1 MIDEVADD
9 RVVNVQVMDEPAI
22 KTVPSLAV
30 EPLVTF
36 EHMSCSYGNAPVVE
50 AVDLSVMPGD
60 FMGIVGPS
68 GSGKTTLLRALLGSV
83 QPVHGRVHRRAGLKI
98 AYVPQLETVDW
109 NFPVTVGEVVGMSH
123 PSPSTWPRSWWPRT
137 TAAEKEEI
145 ATVLEHL
152 GLGGLMS
159 RHIRELSGGQ
169 QQRVFLARALMQK
182 PDLLVLDEPTAGV
195 DVRTRHEV
203 LHVLAD
209 LNTGTMNAAV
219 MNADGVAS
227 AAGDRMTIVLT
238 THDLNGL
245 AAHLPR
251 LVCFNRTVVADGTPE
266 QVLRPYFLERT
277 YGAPMEV
284 LNHGGM
290 PVVLEQGGDEIR
302 LRLARR
308 GA

>member
-1 MIDEVADD
+1 MTTRSPERTD
-9 RVVNVQVMDEPAI
+9 QVSDHMLI
-22 KTVPSLAV
+22 S
-30 EPLVTF
+30 F
-36 EHMSCSYGNAPVVE
+36 EHVSCSYGGAPVIE
-50 AVDLSVMPGD
+50 AVDLQVRQGELI
-60 FMGIVGPS
+60 GIVGPS
-68 GSGKTTLLRALLGSV
+68 GSGKTTVLRALLGSLR
-83 QPVHGRVHRRAGLKI
+83 PVHGHISRRKGLRL

-109 NFPVTVGEVVGMSH
+109 NFPVTVGEVVAMSRRQ
-123 PSPSTWPRSWWPRT
+123 SSWWPRLS
-137 TAAEKEEI
+137 AAERSAVEQ
-145 ATVLEHL
+145 VLERL
-152 GLGGLMS
+152 GLGGLSS

-209 LNTGTMNAAV
+209 LNEAPPEGE
-219 MNADGVAS
+219 GI
-227 AAGDRMTIVLT
+227 TIVLT

-251 LVCFNRTVVADGTPE
+251 LVCFNHTVVADGSPVD
-266 QVLRPYFLERT
+266 VLQPYFLERT

-284 LNHGGM
+284 LQHGGM
-290 PVVLEQGGDEIR
+290 PVVLEHGGDELRER
-302 LRLARR
+302 LSRR

>member
-1 MIDEVADD
+1 
-9 RVVNVQVMDEPAI
+9 
-22 KTVPSLAV
+22 
-30 EPLVTF
+30 
-36 EHMSCSYGNAPVVE
+36 
-50 AVDLSVMPGD
+50 
-60 FMGIVGPS
+60 
-68 GSGKTTLLRALLGSV
+68 
-83 QPVHGRVHRRAGLKI
+83 
-98 AYVPQLETVDW
+98 
-109 NFPVTVGEVVGMSH
+109 
-123 PSPSTWPRSWWPRT
+123 
-137 TAAEKEEI
+137 
-145 ATVLEHL
+145 
-152 GLGGLMS
+152 MS

-209 LNTGTMNAAV
+209 LNTGTMNTGT
-219 MNADGVAS
+219 MNMGAKNDDGVAS
-227 AAGDRMTIVLT
+227 AAGHRMTIVLT